1 MTYNYNR
8 KKSIS
13 KSYRQ
18 KKDKKGYQN
27 DFWFLYKIISS
38 FVNLH
43 FDNLFNCSKNAGL
56 ADTPSFF
63 GDGTRTRSSSA
74 NSPI

>member
-1 MTYNYNR
+1 MGLSKIFFLNIFFIQVEVGFDLIFLKNYPKYFGKNEKKKRGINIQYMTYNYNR

-27 DFWFLYKIISS
+27 DF
-38 FVNLH
+38 
-43 FDNLFNCSKNAGL
+43 
-56 ADTPSFF
+56 
-63 GDGTRTRSSSA
+63 
-74 NSPI
+74 